1 MQQITEFR
9 ICYKRNSINSQS
21 IWKLPI
27 PENMKQKKVDLYI
40 CPLVIDNIYFLRRC
54 NTIFT
59 SYKTKGDTVTL
70 YTSTIQVQWS
80 TSIQVPP

>member
-1 MQQITEFR
+1 
-9 ICYKRNSINSQS
+9 
-21 IWKLPI
+21 
-27 PENMKQKKVDLYI
+27 MKQKKVYLYI

-80 TSIQVPP
+80 TSIKVPSLMKLKKEIVPHAHSKLGLTLAANPV